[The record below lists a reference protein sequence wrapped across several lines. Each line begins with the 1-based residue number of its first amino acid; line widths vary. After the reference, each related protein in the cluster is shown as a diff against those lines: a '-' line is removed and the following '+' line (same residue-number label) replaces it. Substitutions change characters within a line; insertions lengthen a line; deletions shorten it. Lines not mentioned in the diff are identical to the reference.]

1 MVASGLQHNY
11 RGRAIHATVA
21 SVVYTTSVEI
31 PRRQPS
37 QVAKKEG
44 CNLLTGGGRPPHKKD
59 GGFWVQPTVF
69 TGVQPQHTI
78 WREEI
83 FGPVLAAA
91 TFSTEEEALAVA
103 NDSQF
108 GLGAAVIS
116 ADMEVCMVSICPYC
130 LCIDLPMDIKTL
142 EMLTAP
148 LASAALK
155 ARLV

>member
-1 MVASGLQHNY
+1 VG
-11 RGRAIHATVA
+11 
-21 SVVYTTSVEI
+21 EPFI
-31 PRRQPS
+31 PQLCLGSTPQKCCILYHYAS
-37 QVAKKEG
+37 QVAKKET
-44 CNLLTGGGRPPHKKD
+44 CNLLTGGGRPPHKND

-116 ADMEVCMVSICPYC
+116 ADMEVCIA
-130 LCIDLPMDIKTL
+130 
-142 EMLTAP
+142 LTCFDCKCTV
-148 LASAALK
+148 LLMYIESLQC
-155 ARLV
+155 

>member
-1 MVASGLQHNY
+1 MALCRHKL
-11 RGRAIHATVA
+11 
-21 SVVYTTSVEI
+21 
-31 PRRQPS
+31 

-44 CNLLTGGGRPPHKKD
+44 CNLLTGGGRPPHKDD

-69 TGVQPQHTI
+69 TGVQQQHTI

-116 ADMEVCMVSICPYC
+116 ADMEVCIASIC
-130 LCIDLPMDIKTL
+130 LCCHCT
-142 EMLTAP
+142 E
-148 LASAALK
+148 
-155 ARLV
+155 